1 MKRKDEEKML
11 KEGKIKMEKRRMI
24 IKFEKNIYLRRKFEV
39 NP

>member
-24 IKFEKNIYLRRKFEV
+24 IKFEKFIYKNEI
-39 NP
+39 

>member
-24 IKFEKNIYLRRKFEV
+24 IKFEKYIYKKEI
-39 NP
+39 